1 MIEFQRVSI
10 EYPGNIIALDGVDLS
25 VSAGE
30 FVFLVGQT
38 GSGKTTLL
46 KLLIRE
52 LIATRGRVVLE
63 GRDLSTVTESGIPA
77 LRRQIGLVPQE
88 IGLLPQKKVYEN
100 LMYAMRAAGHTRR
113 EARTRVPDLLERF
126 RLLQRSDAY
135 PRELSG
141 GEQQRVAIARAL
153 VNNPKL
159 LIADEPTGHLDPE
172 TSLGI
177 IDVLEQVNTR
187 GTTVIMAT
195 HDFQTIQAFQRRVV
209 RLERG
214 RVVSDEFGLG
224 GQDAQSN

>member
-1 MIEFQRVSI
+1 LIEFQNVSV
-10 EYPGNIIALDGVDLS
+10 EYPGPIFGLNGVDLS
-25 VSAGE
+25 IGAGE

-38 GSGKTTLL
+38 GSGKSTLL

-52 LIATRGRVVLE
+52 LVASRGRVLIE
-63 GRDLSTVTESGIPA
+63 GRDLSTVTEAGIPA
-77 LRRQIGLVPQE
+77 LRRQIGFVPQE

-113 EARTRVPDLLERF
+113 EARTRVPDLLDRF
-126 RLLQRSDAY
+126 GLILRSDAY

-141 GEQQRVAIARAL
+141 GEQQRIAIARAL

-159 LIADEPTGHLDPE
+159 LVADEPTGHLDPE
-172 TSLGI
+172 TSLDI
-177 IDVLEQVNTR
+177 IGVLEQVNTR

-209 RLERG
+209 RLENG
-214 RVVSDEFGLG
+214 RVVSDAFGVG
-224 GQDAQSN
+224 AGDA